1 MRAVGPLLLAGLL
14 VVGAPAARAAWPEVP
29 AQAAWSPLTTE
40 PVAVACA
47 TVDGLPWCRASALI
61 DAPLAALRAVVLDF
75 DRYPERFPR
84 IHEVRAL
91 APDVKYLRLDLPSP
105 LADRDYCARFR
116 FEVDA
121 AAWFRVSWFA
131 VRHEAAPPVE
141 GVVRLNRAAGA
152 WELVA
157 GPTGTRVV
165 YTWEGELEGA
175 LEDWMLARA
184 RGTTGAE
191 VIGGLANAVGR
202 TPAPLR

>member
-1 MRAVGPLLLAGLL
+1 MCGAALLLTLGLL
-14 VVGAPAARAAWPEVP
+14 RGAVPAVYAAWPDPP
-29 AQAAWSPLTTE
+29 AQAAWSRVASD
-40 PVAVACA
+40 PVVVDCA

-61 DAPLAALRAVVLDF
+61 DAPLADLRAVVLDF
-75 DRYPERFPR
+75 DNYPRRFPR

-131 VRHEAAPPVE
+131 VSHDAAPPLE
-141 GVVRLNRAAGA
+141 GVVRLRRAAGA

-157 GPTGTRVV
+157 GPSGTRVV
-165 YTWEGELEGA
+165 YTWEGELDGA

-184 RGTTGAE
+184 RAMTGAE
-191 VIGGLANAVGR
+191 VLGGLAHAVGR
-202 TPAPLR
+202 EPRAMP

>member
-1 MRAVGPLLLAGLL
+1 MRRTSLLLLSGLLAGA
-14 VVGAPAARAAWPEVP
+14 APAARAAWPEVP
-29 AQAAWSPLTTE
+29 AQAAWSEVARE

-61 DAPLAALRAVVLDF
+61 AAPLADLRAVVLDF
-75 DRYPERFPR
+75 DRYPQRFPR

-91 APDVKYLRLDLPSP
+91 AADVKYLRLDLPSP

-131 VRHEAAPPVE
+131 VTHDAAPPID
-141 GVVRLNRAAGA
+141 GVVRLRRAAGA
-152 WELVA
+152 WELVTTPA
-157 GPTGTRVV
+157 GTRVV
-165 YTWEGELEGA
+165 YTWEGELDGA

-184 RGTTGAE
+184 RAMTGAE
-191 VIGGLANAVGR
+191 VLGGLAHAVGR
-202 TPAPLR
+202 EPTPLP

>member
-1 MRAVGPLLLAGLL
+1 MRRVLLPLLSGLL

-29 AQAAWSPLTTE
+29 AQAAWSSLTTE
-40 PVAVACA
+40 PVAVAC
-47 TVDGLPWCRASALI
+47 TNVEGLPWCRASALI
-61 DAPLAALRAVVLDF
+61 EAPLADLRAVVLDF
-75 DRYPERFPR
+75 DRYPQRFPR

-91 APDVKYLRLDLPSP
+91 GPDVKYLRLDLPSP

-141 GVVRLNRAAGA
+141 GVVRLDRAAGA

-165 YTWEGELEGA
+165 YTWEGELDGA
-175 LEDWMLARA
+175 LEDWMLVRA
-184 RGTTGAE
+184 RSMTGAE
-191 VIGGLANAVGR
+191 VLGGLAHAVGR
-202 TPAPLR
+202 EPRVLP